1 MYVVVLFAALAGAGL
16 TLLTEA
22 APMGSGLAR
31 WAQLQARSVWV
42 APPVDVDALRRQDA
56 ERRATPGNP
65 ARVAERFKAGLD
77 TRNSGVWQT
86 DPGSGTRHWRLRV
99 RAPGALWVGLGFTE
113 FRLPSGASLTV
124 RGVADGE
131 SRGPYGPGD
140 VREHGQLWVP
150 PLEGEAADLELV
162 WPADAP
168 TAEPAIYLGWL
179 SHGYEVWGDLGKAT
193 RELQQD
199 VTGTETFAPDS
210 GFCNIDV
217 NCPLGGAWQQQKL
230 GVVQLLIGGQISC
243 TGSFVNNTALDC
255 HPYILTASHCYRPPQ
270 QPVIDPVSTVVRF
283 NYERPSCG
291 SGTAPQDQL
300 ANGITRVAENTGSD
314 FLLLQLD
321 QSPPSNYAI
330 HFNGWNRSSTPAA
343 QCWSIHH
350 PTADPRKIS
359 FDDDSPIDGQFFGP
373 FHWRLSEWE
382 IGTTEGGS
390 SGAPIFDENQRI
402 IGQLHGGEAACDQF
416 RWDEFGKFSASWSWL
431 GNSTVRLREWL
442 DPVDAGITI
451 LDGLDPGYCAEPR
464 PRLVR
469 RAVHASDQAGNRNGI
484 LDPGDR
490 FTVSVELH
498 NNGTAPATGVQATL
512 IPLDPRVTVING
524 PVTWPEMPP
533 LASQFG
539 AVPFAVELAPD
550 FPCGN
555 SVPFTLSV
563 TSDQVAAAGSSL
575 SLPTGTISLTTVFQ
589 DDVEGG
595 TNGWTSQ
602 SATGTGLVANAFT
615 RSTTRS
621 TSGDFSWFVPNIELR
636 SDTRL
641 VFPPLTVLPS
651 KPILTFSHYINSD
664 PGFDG
669 GVLEFS
675 LNGTTWFDAG
685 SLIRKGGYNSVL
697 SGATGSALG
706 GRSGWSGDL
715 GNFQQV
721 EVDLSSRAGQT
732 IQLRFRFATDLS
744 NADEGWYID
753 DVHLANST
761 SSCLP
766 PIPSPRDPAHRCQ
779 NGADCRS
786 GRPTPSRPR

>member
-1 MYVVVLFAALAGAGL
+1 MRSLAAVLCVAATFAGL
-16 TLLTEA
+16 VSVTQA
-22 APMGSGLAR
+22 APAGSGLGR
-31 WAQLQARSVWV
+31 WVQLQARAVWV
-42 APPVDVDALRRQDA
+42 APPVDVEALRREDV
-56 ERRATPGNP
+56 ERRATPGYP

-77 TRNSGVWQT
+77 PQHAGTWEPDSGSGV
-86 DPGSGTRHWRLRV
+86 RVWRLRV
-99 RAPGALWVGLGFTE
+99 RSPGALWIGLGFTE

-124 RGVADGE
+124 RGVAHGE
-131 SRGPYGPGD
+131 SRGPYGVND

-162 WPADAP
+162 WPSASTPATP
-168 TAEPAIYLGWL
+168 TATPKLYLGWL
-179 SHGYEVWGDLGKAT
+179 SHGYEVWGDLGKST
-193 RELQQD
+193 REVQQA
-199 VTGTETFAPDS
+199 VTGTETLAPDS

-217 NCPLGGAWQQQKL
+217 NCPLGSAWQQQKL
-230 GVVQLLIGGQISC
+230 GVVQLLIGGQFSC

-270 QPVIDPVSTVVRF
+270 QPPIDPATTVVRF
-283 NYERPSCG
+283 NYERPACG

-300 ANGITRVAENTGSD
+300 ATGISKVAESSNSD
-314 FLLLQLD
+314 FLLLRLD
-321 QSPPSNYAI
+321 ASPPSNFAHY
-330 HFNGWNRSSTPAA
+330 FNGWNRSSAPAT

-350 PTADPRKIS
+350 PTGDPRKIS
-359 FDDDSPIDGQFFGP
+359 FDDDAPIDGQFFGP

-402 IGQLHGGEAACDQF
+402 VGQLHGGEAACDEF

-431 GNSTVRLREWL
+431 GEPSVRLREWL
-442 DPVDAGITI
+442 DPVDSGVTV
-451 LDGLDPGYCAEPR
+451 LDGLDPGFCADPR

-469 RAVHASDQAGNRNGI
+469 RSVQVGDHPGNRDGI

-490 FTVSVELH
+490 FTVAVELH
-498 NNGTAPATGVQATL
+498 NSGTAPATGVQATL
-512 IPLDPRVTVING
+512 LPLDARVTVLNG
-524 PVTWPEMPP
+524 PVTWPDMPP

-550 FPCGN
+550 FPCGTP
-555 SVPFTLSV
+555 VLFTLSV
-563 TSDQVAAAGSSL
+563 SSDQVALNSSL
-575 SLPTGTISLTTVFQ
+575 SLPTGTISYTTLFE
-589 DDVEGG
+589 DDVETG

-602 SATGTGLVANAFT
+602 SATGAGLNANAFT
-615 RSTTRS
+615 RSEVRS
-621 TSGDFSWFVPNIELR
+621 VNGDFSWFVPNIPLR

-641 VFPPLTVLPS
+641 IFPPLTVLPS
-651 KPILTFSHYINSD
+651 RPILTFWHYINSD

-685 SLIRKGGYNSVL
+685 SMIREGGYNSVL

-706 GRSGWSGDL
+706 GRSAWSGDL
-715 GNFQQV
+715 GNFQRV

-744 NADEGWYID
+744 NEDEGWYID
-753 DVHLANST
+753 DVQLANAT
-761 SSCLP
+761 SICRS
-766 PIPSPRDPAHRCQ
+766 RGNRCQ
-779 NGADCRS
+779 NGSDCQS